1 MQQAVES
8 VISVINDFFWSNLLI
23 ILLVSIG
30 IYFTIRS
37 RFLQFRMLKE
47 MVLVLKEG
55 RAAKGGGVSP
65 FQAFCIS
72 MAARVGTGNITG
84 IAIAIA
90 LGGPG
95 AVFWMWIIAIIGSVS
110 SFVESTLA
118 QIYKVK
124 GSNGFRGGPLIIW
137 KKG

>member
-30 IYFTIRS
+30 IYFTVRS

-55 RAAKGGGVSP
+55 RAAKDGGVSP

-118 QIYKVK
+118 QIYKV
-124 GSNGFRGGPLIIW
+124 
-137 KKG
+137 